1 MSALDKLKSYA
12 AAHGLE
18 TYHVVDGL
26 GVRFSD
32 GFDVCWFMPEER
44 WYHRSYDSTSD
55 LTQYFAILD
64 EQRQRAIDAIRRYLA
79 MLKIAV
85 HALPNG
91 SWSLQDPSGI
101 SYALNVGVRLTET
114 LAGGNIL
121 DIAVKEVFNGS
132 AVKTPNARQ
141 TQRFLSEYGV
151 PFAEAVATEETDE
164 ATQTPLSVL
173 QSMRSYKSLQ
183 ERFSS
188 QSRKAIT
195 DVAEH
200 KGRIWRALLQFAN
213 RLPDASACLEITDDS
228 MHVDFDDKFD
238 SYVIAPKSIELRK
251 LVRSLGSEQAG
262 NHLANEFEQLNSARQ
277 HVLNAVFTVLRR
289 HGFYLDSLE
298 EKYVGR
304 EVREFPLDLGENLTA
319 VISQSGKEAAIGYI
333 LGQHAEL
340 AQEAIK
346 ILGSVDKV
354 VTLDT
359 RPLRRAV
366 PQAVE
371 LPLLTEAQM
380 SEYDDRS
387 RLVLGKFMKSDAA
400 LSAFFDRLMWDTAID
415 TWAQASQWQKL
426 AQKHIGGKHPRPD
439 VEYILMS
446 FGDELYKSRFR
457 ERLVDMEPHFESPD
471 QDVEMMW
478 HLRNE
483 LPELAAKWFGPSP
496 YYEDVPFANVRAR
509 LGDPIAGRYLL
520 DDWGDEDEI
529 IPPALATIPQSVAE
543 RIVEPKQLKA
553 WREAAS
559 RWAIDE
565 WQWEQGGDLNV
576 LSAAANMGWQEVADH
591 LAANPYI
598 LPGLSKPSEGEPGIL
613 YASGLFLAWSKIKPS
628 AFLLKFIGFVMNMD
642 RKRLMKDFSEQC
654 VGISVENTLRSWSNH
669 LDIALAIAWHRCRQ
683 HVPPN
688 NV

>member
-12 AAHGLE
+12 AARQLE
-18 TYHVVDGL
+18 TYNVVDGL

-44 WYHRSYDSTSD
+44 WYHRNYDAIPD
-55 LTQYFAILD
+55 LTQHFATLD

-79 MLKIAV
+79 TLKIAV
-85 HALPNG
+85 YALPNG

-101 SYALNVGVRLTET
+101 SYALDVGVLLTET
-114 LAGGNIL
+114 LALGTNLGT
-121 DIAVKEVFNGS
+121 AVEEVFKGS
-132 AVKTPNARQ
+132 AVKSPSARQ
-141 TQRFLSEYGV
+141 IQRLLSEYGI
-151 PFAEAVATEETDE
+151 PFTEPVATEETDE
-164 ATQTPLSVL
+164 ANQTPLSVL
-173 QSMRSYKSLQ
+173 QFIRNCKSLQ

-188 QSRKAIT
+188 QSCKAIT
-195 DVAEH
+195 DAAEP

-213 RLPDASACLEITDDS
+213 RLPDASACLEITDGS
-228 MHVDFDDKFD
+228 MLVDFDDEFD

-251 LVRSLGSEQAG
+251 LVRSLGPEQAG
-262 NHLANEFEQLNSARQ
+262 NHLADEFKQLNSARQ
-277 HVLNAVFTVLRR
+277 QVLNAVFAILRR

-304 EVREFPLDLGENLTA
+304 ELREFPLDLGENLTA
-319 VISQSGKEAAIGYI
+319 VISQSGKESAVGHI
-333 LGQHAEL
+333 LGQHAEI
-340 AQEAIK
+340 AREAIE
-346 ILGSVDKV
+346 ILGSTHEV
-354 VTLDT
+354 VALDT

-371 LPLLTEAQM
+371 LPPLTEAQM
-380 SEYDDRS
+380 SEYDARS
-387 RLVLGKFMKSDAA
+387 RLILGDFMKSDAA
-400 LSAFFDRLMWDTAID
+400 MSVFFDPLMWDSTVD

-426 AQKHIGGKHPRPD
+426 AQKHVGGKYPRPD

-457 ERLVDMEPHFESPD
+457 ERLTDIEPHFESPD

-496 YYEDVPFANVRAR
+496 YHEDIPFANVRAK

-520 DDWGDEDEI
+520 DDWDDEDEI

-559 RWAIDE
+559 TWAIEE
-565 WQWEQGGDLNV
+565 WQWERGGDGDV

-591 LAANPYI
+591 LADNPHL
-598 LPGLSKPSEGEPGIL
+598 LPGISEPPQGEPGIL
-613 YASGLFLAWSKIKPS
+613 FANGLFLAWSKLKPS
-628 AFLLKFIGFVMNMD
+628 AFLLKFIGFAMNMD
-642 RKRLMKDFSEQC
+642 RKHLIKDFSEQC
-654 VGISVENTLRSWSNH
+654 VGISVENVLRSWSNQ

-688 NV
+688 NL

>member
-1 MSALDKLKSYA
+1 MSALDKLKRYA
-12 AAHGLE
+12 AAHRLE
-18 TYHVVDGL
+18 TYNVVDGL

-32 GFDVCWFMPEER
+32 GFDVYWFMPEER
-44 WYHRSYDSTSD
+44 WYHRNYDPTSD
-55 LTQYFAILD
+55 LTKYFATLD
-64 EQRQRAIDAIRRYLA
+64 EQRQQAIDAIRSYLA
-79 MLKIAV
+79 TLDIV
-85 HALPNG
+85 INALPNG
-91 SWSLQDPSGI
+91 YWSLEDSGGVVFN
-101 SYALNVGVRLTET
+101 LHVGILLTET
-114 LAGGNIL
+114 LARGPNL
-121 DIAVKEVFNGS
+121 AFAVEEVFKGS
-132 AVKTPNARQ
+132 AVKSPSARQ
-141 TQRFLSEYGV
+141 IQQHLSEYGV
-151 PFAEAVATEETDE
+151 PFRETVATEEPDE
-164 ATQTPLSVL
+164 ADATPLAVL
-173 QSMRSYKSLQ
+173 QFMRSCKSLQ
-183 ERFSS
+183 ERFR
-188 QSRKAIT
+188 SRSGKAIT
-195 DVAEH
+195 NTAKP
-200 KGRIWRALLQFAN
+200 KGRIWRTLLQFAD
-213 RLPDASACLEITDDS
+213 RLPHSSACLELLDGS

-262 NHLANEFEQLNSARQ
+262 NHLADEFEQLNSARQ
-277 HVLNAVFTVLRR
+277 QVLNAVFAVLRR
-289 HGFYLDSLE
+289 HGFYLDSFE

-304 EVREFPLDLGENLTA
+304 ELREFPLDLGENLTA
-319 VISQSGKEAAIGYI
+319 VISKSGEEAAIGHI

-340 AQEAIK
+340 AQEAIE
-346 ILGSVDKV
+346 ILGSAHEV

-371 LPLLTEAQM
+371 LPPLTEAQL

-426 AQKHIGGKHPRPD
+426 AQKHVGGKHPRPD

-446 FGDELYKSRFR
+446 FGDEIYKSRFR
-457 ERLVDMEPHFESPD
+457 ERLTDIEPHFESPD
-471 QDVEMMW
+471 QDIEMMW

-496 YYEDVPFANVRAR
+496 YYEDIPFAKVRAR

-520 DDWGDEDEI
+520 DDWDDEDEI
-529 IPPALATIPQSVAE
+529 TPPALANIPQSVVE
-543 RIVEPKQLKA
+543 RIVEPKQLKS

-559 RWAIDE
+559 RWAIEE
-565 WQWEQGGDLNV
+565 WQWERGGDLDM
-576 LSAAANMGWQEVADH
+576 LSAAANMGWQEMADH

-613 YASGLFLAWSKIKPS
+613 YASGLFLAWSKLKPS
-628 AFLLKFIGFVMNMD
+628 AFLLKFIGFAMNMD

-654 VGISVENTLRSWSNH
+654 VGISVENVLRSWSNQ
-669 LDIALAIAWHRCRQ
+669 LDIALAIAWHRCRE
-683 HVPPN
+683 HVPSN